1 MQSNRLVCHGF
12 RLETL
17 GSERRD
23 FITHDRADSMSALVP
38 LTPKSHKSDVDD
50 PDAIYMVVYVTAE
63 KL

>member
-1 MQSNRLVCHGF
+1 MVLGWRLLDQRG
-12 RLETL
+12 ET
-17 GSERRD
+17 
-23 FITHDRADSMSALVP
+23 ITHDRADSMSALVP